1 MDETKRR
8 TIVVSARISPECFA
22 DLAKSMYMIS
32 LQTTRF
38 VAPRIAICRG
48 LDGVASLNVQEQ
60 AYLLKQFPPAKY
72 QGDIALKLGLDEKE
86 MALVRGLKAQLQQL
100 TTPKLTTEHTIVLAI
115 CWVSRNTKIRL
126 P

>member
-32 LQTTRF
+32 LQSFRF
-38 VAPRIAICRG
+38 AAPRIAICHG
-48 LDGVASLNVQEQ
+48 LEGVANLSVHEQ
-60 AYLLKQFPPAKY
+60 AHLLKQFPPAKY
-72 QGDIALKLGLDEKE
+72 QGEIALKLGLDEKE